1 MSPLRIF
8 AAALLLAAA
17 APCAEIPAGRH
28 LLLRVM
34 NSINTRTAQE
44 GDVVYMQTAS
54 PVAVDNRIVVP
65 TGAYVQGVVT
75 RAKRG
80 GRVSGTAELGI
91 RLETLTLHDGRSF
104 KFAPRLNSV
113 ESGNTGQKVDRQ
125 EDLVRQSPEK
135 EKDVARVAI
144 FAGGGAAIGGMV
156 DDSWKGAG
164 IGAGIGSAVGLATA
178 LATRGSEVQLRSG
191 STLDVVFDRAVVLE

>member
-1 MSPLRIF
+1 MSPLRILT
-8 AAALLLAAA
+8 AAMVVSMA
-17 APCAEIPAGRH
+17 APGAEIPAGRH
-28 LLLRVM
+28 MLLRIM

-54 PVAVDNRIVVP
+54 PLAVDNRIVVP
-65 TGAYVQGVVT
+65 PGSYVQGVVT
-75 RAKRG
+75 RSKRG

-104 KFAPRLNSV
+104 KFAPRLSSV
-113 ESGNTGQKVDRQ
+113 ESGNTGQKVERQ

-144 FAGGGAAIGGMV
+144 FAGGGASIGGIA
-156 DDSWKGAG
+156 DSSWKGAG
-164 IGAGIGSAVGLATA
+164 IGAGIGSAVGVATA
-178 LATRGSEVQLRSG
+178 LATRGSDVQLRAG
-191 STLDVVFDRAVVLE
+191 SSLDVVFDRAITLE